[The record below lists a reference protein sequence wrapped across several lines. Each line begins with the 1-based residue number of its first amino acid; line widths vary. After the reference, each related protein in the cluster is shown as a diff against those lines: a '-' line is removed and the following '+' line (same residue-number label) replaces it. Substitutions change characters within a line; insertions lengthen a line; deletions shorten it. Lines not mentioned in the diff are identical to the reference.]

1 MILKFMSTTELEN
14 ILRTAPQP
22 RPPANLQQR
31 LKAQA
36 LNAPRL
42 SSPAPLVPSQ
52 PSSWLARWWPVLAP
66 SLVSL
71 ACAATVAVQQNEI
84 RHLRTELDTPSA
96 VTAGTTAQA
105 APSKPGTAT
114 ANATLSEAD
123 ELTRLR
129 NLVASLTSEV
139 AKLEQTRAENERLR
153 AQLATRSS
161 GAFTPEETKAL
172 DEARDKALNIQCVN
186 NLKQLGLAV
195 RVWSMDNHDL
205 SPPNILSMSNEIGSF
220 KILVCPADTGRQPAA
235 DPASF
240 TPANCSYEYLAPS
253 APDSEPQRIAF
264 RCPIHGNLGLIDG
277 SVQSGIAKNHPN
289 WIVQRDGKYYMDVP
303 AADLAPSNPAPEPA
317 NQNQ

>member
-1 MILKFMSTTELEN
+1 MSTTELEN

-42 SSPAPLVPSQ
+42 SSPEPLAPHQ
-52 PSSWLARWWPVLAP
+52 QSSWLARWWPILAP

-71 ACAATVAVQQNEI
+71 ACAATVAVQQKEI

-96 VTAGTTAQA
+96 VTTGTTAQA
-105 APSKPGTAT
+105 PSKPGAAT
-114 ANATLSEAD
+114 ANVALSGAD
-123 ELTRLR
+123 ELSHLR
-129 NLVASLTSEV
+129 NLVASLTVEV
-139 AKLEQTRAENERLR
+139 AALEQTRSENDRLR
-153 AQLATRSS
+153 AQLASRSS
-161 GAFTPEETKAL
+161 GSFTPEETKAL
-172 DEARDKALNIQCVN
+172 DEARDKALNIHCVN
-186 NLKQLGLAV
+186 NLKQLCLAV
-195 RVWSMDNHDL
+195 RVWSIDNHDL

-240 TPANCSYEYLAPS
+240 TQANCSYEYLAPS
-253 APDSEPQRIAF
+253 APDTEPQRIAF

-277 SVQSGIAKNHPN
+277 SVQSGIAKNHPS
-289 WIVQRDGKYYMDVP
+289 WIVQRDGKYYMEAP
-303 AADLAPSNPAPEPA
+303 ANIPDPGNPPPDPSNE
-317 NQNQ
+317 NQ